1 MSSPPVYGSS
11 FTSQSFASLPAYS
24 ARDRPST
31 AGAVRELTEHTFE
44 IKDKKKKAWATLK
57 LKSNAKSPA
66 NLPTFLEGNK
76 ITGSVT
82 LDLSSSEKIL
92 GVRVLI
98 RGQIIT
104 GPQDKDR
111 VYFLDTSTPLWLKG
125 MANPRDSVSGASGS
139 HYNGKLSGDY
149 HWPFSIS
156 LPKEVTLS
164 DPTGKQSLTYHLP
177 QSFLERTSR
186 ASVYYELFVHIARST
201 LRVDDKLQTMFIYV
215 PAIRPDPPSRLRQ
228 LAYRQNGPIPGP
240 DADPEGWH
248 TLRTVSV
255 RGNVFNARRVKIQC
269 IVRIFPPRSFPLSHT
284 RSQLSLA
291 KPLSY
296 TRGSVIPCSLTYL
309 CDDSQALNL
318 VCTPATTNICLH
330 REVSFQNAPVAAEY
344 SVPRET
350 QVTDSILE
358 ITRAVWWP
366 VYDGRGSSCRFD
378 GEMHLPK
385 SLKPTSNMSH
395 FAVRYYVV
403 MLPFQVTAFTA
414 EAPPRLILKQEVQ
427 IATMLPKGPKPRVYT
442 PPTYEPEIGD
452 NSFIP
457 PARGYI

>member
-1 MSSPPVYGSS
+1 MASPPVYGST
-11 FTSQSFASLPAYS
+11 FTSQSYASLPAYS
-24 ARDRPST
+24 LRDRPST

-66 NLPTFLEGNK
+66 SLPTFLEGDK

-125 MANPRDSVSGASGS
+125 MPNPSGASVS
-139 HYNGKLSGDY
+139 NGKLSGDY

-156 LPKEVTLS
+156 LPKEVTLADS
-164 DPTGKQSLTYHLP
+164 TGKKATTYHLP

-201 LRVDDKLQTMFIYV
+201 LRVDNKLQTMFIYV
-215 PAIRPDPPSRLRQ
+215 PAIRPTPPSRTRQ

-248 TLRTVSV
+248 TIRTAVV

-269 IVRIFPPRSFPLSHT
+269 V
-284 RSQLSLA
+284 LSLA

-296 TRGSVIPCSLTYL
+296 TRGSVIPCSLTYI

-318 VCTPATTNICLH
+318 ICTPATTNVCLH
-330 REVSFQNAPVAAEY
+330 REVSFQQAPVAAEY
-344 SVPRET
+344 SVPIDT
-350 QVTDSILE
+350 VTDSLLE
-358 ITRAVWWP
+358 ISRAVWWP
-366 VYDGRGSSCRFD
+366 VYDGRGVGGSCRFD

-385 SLKPTSNMSH
+385 SLKPTSSMSH
-395 FAVRYYVV
+395 FSLKYYVV
-403 MLPFQVTAFTA
+403 MLPFQVTGFTA
-414 EAPPRLILKQEVQ
+414 EAPPALILKQEVQ

-442 PPTYEPEIGD
+442 PPTYERGIGD
-452 NSFIP
+452 NMFIP